1 MSLFKH
7 CYRSLIAM
15 SLVAF
20 STNAFTTKAEIKNP
34 SILNDETTPA
44 QLHIPYS
51 TLIAEIDGEL
61 NEEIWQH
68 ASIIDLNIVNYP
80 WNNKKSPVKT
90 TAKIVENGEYLYVAF
105 IADDPDPEA
114 IRGTL
119 GDRDSRWTDD
129 LVGIKL
135 DTYNS
140 RRLNYEFLVNSFG
153 VQHDAIKNVMT
164 GTSNTSWDGIWD
176 SYGKQ
181 TEQGFQVEI
190 AIPYRILN
198 FNESDDIKTWAIE
211 LIRTYPRDT
220 SLRISHLPLDRD
232 NDCWLCQAPELVGF
246 KNAKAGKSI
255 MVTPAV
261 VASQNETRD
270 IYNDNSDWQD
280 KSDIE
285 AGVDL
290 RWGINSNTLLNATIN
305 PDFSTVESDAGQ
317 LSINKTFSLYYEEK
331 RPFFLEN
338 SDYFSSDYNLVYTR
352 NIADPDYGA
361 KLTGTEDNHSY
372 GIFATNDTQTNFIL
386 PGNTGSRIVSLNEES
401 HSAALKYRYDA
412 TDDLSFGAISTLR
425 SSDNYHNYVVG
436 FDGNY
441 RIDES
446 NTIKGQIVSSDTK
459 HSATTTSNSLSDQAV
474 KLTYKHDSEYWEVT
488 AEHQSIGKDFRA
500 DLGFMPRADISTN
513 KLLVNRLFYGDE
525 HSAWQEAR
533 VSGQH
538 QTKHSKKGELL
549 EKSFASSFGIDGPML
564 SYFDV
569 MLTHAEKV
577 GLRHDNSN
585 EAIENNTTL
594 FTENQVT
601 LYGRVQP
608 TTNLYTD
615 LSYTFGDKIDYAN
628 NRLGDY
634 QEVAAIVT
642 YNVNDHL
649 ELDLYLTHGKL
660 DAESSNVYVADLAEL
675 RVSYQFDVHS
685 YLKLNLVYSDVD
697 VNTGINQKELS
708 TQLIYAYK
716 LNPQTVFFLGYS
728 DASEQYAPLTSLE
741 RREKTFFTKISY
753 AWMP

>member
-1 MSLFKH
+1 MTFLGLSSSVL
-7 CYRSLIAM
+7 
-15 SLVAF
+15 LV
-20 STNAFTTKAEIKNP
+20 NA
-34 SILNDETTPA
+34 ETTDANKVTIKQKPA

-51 TLIAEIDGEL
+51 KLSVEIDGEL
-61 NEEIWQH
+61 NDEIWQH
-68 ASIIDLNIVNYP
+68 ASVIDLDIVNYP

-105 IADDPDPEA
+105 IANDPNPEE
-114 IRGTL
+114 IKGTL
-119 GDRDSRWTDD
+119 GDRDNRWADD
-129 LVGIKL
+129 LVGIQL

-140 RRLNYEFLVNSFG
+140 RRLNYEFFVNSFG
-153 VQHDAIKNVMT
+153 VQHDSIKNVMT
-164 GTSNTSWDGIWD
+164 GTANSSWDGIWD
-176 SYGKQ
+176 SYGKK
-181 TEQGFQVEI
+181 TAQGFQVEI

-198 FNESDDIKTWAIE
+198 FSESDELKIWAIE

-220 SLRISHLPLDRD
+220 ALRISHIPLNRD

-261 VASQNETRD
+261 VASQNDTRD
-270 IYNDNSDWQD
+270 VYDNSAWDS
-280 KSDIE
+280 KEDIE
-285 AGVDL
+285 AGIDL

-305 PDFSTVESDAGQ
+305 PDFSTVESDTGQ

-361 KLTGTEDNHSY
+361 KLTGTKANHSY

-386 PGNTGSRIVSLNEES
+386 PGNTGSSIVSLNEES

-412 TDDLSFGAISTLR
+412 TEDLSFGAISTLR
-425 SSDNYHNYVVG
+425 TSDNYHNYVVG
-436 FDGNY
+436 FDSNY
-441 RIDES
+441 RINES
-446 NTIKGQIVSSDTK
+446 NSIKGQIVSSNTE
-459 HSATTTSNSLSDQAV
+459 HSTASNPDDFSDQAF

-488 AEHQSIGKDFRA
+488 AEHQSIGKEFRA
-500 DLGFMPRADISTN
+500 DLGFMPRADINTN

-525 HSAWQEAR
+525 QSFWQEAKIA
-533 VSGQH
+533 GQY

-549 EKSFASSFGIDGPML
+549 ERSFASSFGIDGPLL

-577 GLRHDNSN
+577 GLRHDSANN
-585 EAIENNTTL
+585 AIENNTTL
-594 FTENQVT
+594 FTEDQIT

-608 TTNLYTD
+608 ITNLHSS
-615 LSYTFGDKIDYAN
+615 LSFTYGDKIDYAS

-634 QEVAAIVT
+634 QELASTIT

-660 DAESSNVYVADLAEL
+660 DADGKNVYVADLAEL
-675 RVSYQFDVHS
+675 RISYQFDVYS
-685 YLKLNLVYSDVD
+685 YLKLNLVYSDID
-697 VNTGINQKELS
+697 INTAENERELS

-728 DASEQYAPLTSLE
+728 DASEQYAPLTSLA
-741 RREKTFFTKISY
+741 RKEKTFFTKISY

>member
-1 MSLFKH
+1 MTFIGLSSSMTLANTE
-7 CYRSLIAM
+7 ITD
-15 SLVAF
+15 
-20 STNAFTTKAEIKNP
+20 TNRTTNKKK
-34 SILNDETTPA
+34 PA

-51 TLIAEIDGEL
+51 KLSVEIDGEL
-61 NEEIWQH
+61 NDEIWQH
-68 ASIIDLNIVNYP
+68 ASVIDLDIVNYP

-105 IADDPDPEA
+105 IANDPNPSA
-114 IRGTL
+114 IKGTL

-135 DTYNS
+135 DTYNN

-164 GTSNTSWDGIWD
+164 GTSNQSWDGIWD
-176 SYGKQ
+176 SYGKK

-198 FNESDDIKTWAIE
+198 FNESDELKTWAIE

-220 SLRISHLPLDRD
+220 ALRISHLPLNRD

-255 MVTPAV
+255 MVTPAI
-261 VASQNETRD
+261 VASQNETRN
-270 IYNDNSDWQD
+270 IYNSSEWESKD
-280 KSDIE
+280 DIE
-285 AGVDL
+285 AGIDF

-361 KLTGTEDNHSY
+361 KLTGTKANHSY

-386 PGNTGSRIVSLNEES
+386 PGNTGSRIVSLNQES
-401 HSAALKYRYDA
+401 HSAALKYRFDA
-412 TDDLSFGAISTLR
+412 NEDLSFGAISTLR
-425 SSDNYHNYVVG
+425 TSENYHNYVVG
-436 FDGNY
+436 FDSNY
-441 RIDES
+441 RINES
-446 NTIKGQIVSSDTK
+446 NSIKGQIVSSNTE
-459 HSATTTSNSLSDQAV
+459 HSTASTPDDFSDQAL

-488 AEHQSIGKDFRA
+488 AEHQSIGKEFRA
-500 DLGFMPRADISTN
+500 DLGYMPRADINTN

-525 HSAWQEAR
+525 QSFWQEAKIA
-533 VSGQH
+533 GQY
-538 QTKHSKKGELL
+538 QTKHSKKGEVL
-549 EKSFASSFGIDGPML
+549 EKSFAASFGIDGPML

-577 GLRHDNSN
+577 GLRHDAANN
-585 EAIENNTTL
+585 AIENNTTL
-594 FTENQVT
+594 FTEDQIT
-601 LYGRVQP
+601 IYGQVQP
-608 TTNLYTD
+608 VTNLYSN
-615 LSYTFGDKIDYAN
+615 LSYTYGDKIDYAS

-634 QEVAAIVT
+634 QELASNIT

-649 ELDLYLTHGKL
+649 ELDLYLTQGKL
-660 DAESSNVYVADLAEL
+660 DVDGKNIYVADLAEL
-675 RVSYQFDVHS
+675 RISYQFDVYS
-685 YLKLNLVYSDVD
+685 YLKLNLVYSDID
-697 VNTGINQKELS
+697 INAAENERELS

-728 DASEQYAPLTSLE
+728 DASEQYAPLTSLT
-741 RREKTFFTKISY
+741 RKEKTFFTKISY
-753 AWMP
+753 AWMQ